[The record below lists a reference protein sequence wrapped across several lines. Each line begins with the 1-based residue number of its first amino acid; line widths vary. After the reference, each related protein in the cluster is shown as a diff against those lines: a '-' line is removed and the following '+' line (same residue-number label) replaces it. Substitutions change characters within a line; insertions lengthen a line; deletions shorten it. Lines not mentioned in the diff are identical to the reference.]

1 MSFESGRPISGSN
14 SVDYRAA
21 SLTRLDPVQ
30 FRLGFRNLPQISE
43 RQRSLDPL
51 AQIAAIES
59 DPSPQQFGAILFHKI
74 RLKQSRDLRPEPDQL
89 KFRRGRRRF
98 SIGQ

>member
-30 FRLGFRNLPQISE
+30 FRLGFRNLPQIFE

-51 AQIAAIES
+51 AQVTAIKRY
-59 DPSPQQFGAILFHKI
+59 PSPQSFGAILFH
-74 RLKQSRDLRPEPDQL
+74 Q
-89 KFRRGRRRF
+89 
-98 SIGQ
+98 